1 MSNLLNVEMK
11 FSATGVEDDPFAFRA
26 EMDIRYYN
34 MGRAV
39 FAGLESELM
48 GMFKRLAD
56 MQKVSI
62 ETSEKK
68 EVPTQNDLIR

>member
-11 FSATGVEDDPFAFRA
+11 FSATGVEDDPSAFRA

-48 GMFKRLAD
+48 GMFKGLAD
-56 MQKVSI
+56 MQKAYLLKLL
-62 ETSEKK
+62 KK
-68 EVPTQNDLIR
+68 STHPE

>member
-11 FSATGVEDDPFAFRA
+11 FAATGVDDDPAAFRA

-34 MGRAV
+34 MGRAA

-48 GMFKRLAD
+48 GMFKGLAD
-56 MQKVSI
+56 MQKAQI
-62 ETSEKK
+62 EGTDSVQ
-68 EVPTQNDLIR
+68 VPNGTIR